1 MTKSEHQ
8 TLPRSQES
16 LDFDHGVGF
25 RRLVEA
31 FHDRE
36 AGNDVLVDLLE
47 DILAGGLDRQPR
59 LVVVVHPRG
68 IGPKNDPVIGILFDE
83 LVQLRGLFLKYHIL

>member
-31 FHDRE
+31 FHDRA

-59 LVVVVHPRG
+59 LVVVV
-68 IGPKNDPVIGILFDE
+68 DPGRVGSENHSLVGVLLHQ
-83 LVQLRGLFLKYHIL
+83 LVQLGSLY